1 MENGHK
7 VTNKTKKK
15 KKSYAET
22 VLYSVASTKHQA
34 LHQMIGGASP
44 YPPTCPPTHWY
55 PLVPVGTSGWVGSTG
70 EARSHEE
77 ACRQLANQS
86 ASSEQNTGVFLPYI

>member
-1 MENGHK
+1 M
-7 VTNKTKKK
+7 VTKLLTKQKK

-44 YPPTCPPTHWY
+44 LLTGTHWH
-55 PLVPVGTSGWVGSTG
+55 PLAPVSTSEWVGGTG

-86 ASSEQNTGVFLPYI
+86 ASSEQDTGVFLPYI